1 MNNCVHF
8 MWSYVFTF
16 LGYVPGSRISVLHG
30 NSPLNLL
37 RNCKTIFQNGRSI
50 SQDYQQYMRIPISPY
65 PCKICYCLSLLQPFQ
80 AIILCISLW
89 FWVFQV
95 FLATLGLHCSMWGA
109 SLVVVHGLLQLGLV
123 PQPGIELASPALEG
137 GFFFFFN
144 LFILI
149 GG

>member
-8 MWSYVFTF
+8 MWSHVFTF

-95 FLATLGLHCSMWGA
+95 FFSYTVS
-109 SLVVVHGLLQLGLV
+109 SLQHLQLWSMGFYSWAQFPNQGLNSHPLHQKV
-123 PQPGIELASPALEG
+123 DS
-137 GFFFFFN
+137 FFFN